1 MLNLSNNARTAIITG
16 ASGDIGSHIAVRL
29 AKEGYRLLLCGFLSE
44 KNLEQA
50 KEQCLAYTSECFT
63 LSGDIGDSCTAALI
77 ADTAIKKLGRIDV
90 LVNNAGISNIGLITD
105 VSDEEWFRILHTNL
119 SSAFF
124 MCRQVVPHMVHE
136 KSGRIL
142 NISSIWGK
150 NGASCEVA
158 YSASKGGLNTFT
170 KALAK
175 ELAPSRISV
184 NAVACGMIDTKMN
197 SCFSAEEIAAVCN
210 EIPAGRMASAEETAD
225 FAALLLNAPLY
236 MTGQVIGFD
245 GGW

>member
-1 MLNLSNNARTAIITG
+1 MLNSSGNGKSAVITG

-29 AKEGYRLLLCGFLSE
+29 AKEGYRLLLCGFSSQ
-44 KNLEQA
+44 KNLERA
-50 KEQCLAYTSECFT
+50 KEQCRNYTPECLT
-63 LSGDIGDSCTAALI
+63 IAGDIGDSRTASLI
-77 ADTAIKKLGRIDV
+77 ADTAMENFGRIDV
-90 LVNNAGISNIGLITD
+90 LVNNAGISKIGLITD
-105 VSDEEWFRILHTNL
+105 VSDEEWFRILHANL

-124 MCRQVVPHMVHE
+124 ACRQVVPHMVRQ

-150 NGASCEVA
+150 RGASCEVA

-175 ELAPSRISV
+175 ELAPSGIAV
-184 NAVACGMIDTKMN
+184 NAIACGMIDTKMN
-197 SCFSAEEIAAVCN
+197 SCFSEEEIAEVCN